1 MINIRIANQSDAIH
15 IALLGRITYVES
27 HGKYIENKSV
37 LLNYCNETFSVEETR
52 NELDDPDNIFWI
64 VFYNELPI
72 GYAKLELN
80 SISAYNDSKNTCR
93 LQKIY
98 ILNDFI
104 AMKIGYKLL
113 TSILEKSQN
122 LKFDSIWLTVYIKNN
137 KAMAFYTK
145 NGFEKVGNYSFQV
158 VDETYDNYV
167 FQKNLQ
173 VDRPVS

>member
-37 LLNYCNETFSVEETR
+37 LLNYCNETFSVDETR
-52 NELDDPDNIFWI
+52 NQLDNPDNIFWI

-72 GYAKLELN
+72 GYAKLVLN
-80 SISAYNDSKNTCR
+80 ATSKYASSKNTCR

-113 TSILEKSQN
+113 NSITEKAQI
-122 LKFDSIWLTVYIKNN
+122 LQFDTVWLTVYIKNN
-137 KAMAFYTK
+137 KAMNFYTK
-145 NGFEKVGNYSFQV
+145 NGFEQVGNYSFQM

-167 FQKNLQ
+167 FQKKLQ
-173 VDRPVS
+173 VN